1 MPMESAIIVSIIT
14 SVCSLIGVIITV
26 VVGNKKKKSE
36 LELYQKFQSQQ
47 IEEIKAQLK
56 THNDYANKIPVMQ
69 TELQYIRES
78 LTEIKQKVDKMP

>member
-1 MPMESAIIVSIIT
+1 METAIIVSIIT

-26 VVGNKKKKSE
+26 AVGNKKKKTE

-78 LTEIKQKVDKMP
+78 ITEIKKRMDTMP

>member
-1 MPMESAIIVSIIT
+1 METAIIVSIIT

-26 VVGNKKKKSE
+26 VVGNKKKKTE

-78 LTEIKQKVDKMP
+78 ITEIKKRMDTMP